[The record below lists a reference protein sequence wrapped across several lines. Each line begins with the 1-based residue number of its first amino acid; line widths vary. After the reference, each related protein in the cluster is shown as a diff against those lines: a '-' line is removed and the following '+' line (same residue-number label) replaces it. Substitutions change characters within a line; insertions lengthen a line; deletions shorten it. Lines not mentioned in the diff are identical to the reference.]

1 MGESGAEVLTA
12 ISARAH
18 VWRRR
23 ALLSLLTVALL
34 GGLAAWVMSG
44 LGGWLMVADPLEQA
58 RAIVV
63 LSGHTP
69 FRAMEAASIYRQ
81 GWAPEVWLTQ
91 PGVQPESAALAR
103 LGFKVVG
110 DENYYNRLVLI
121 RLGVPKGAIRAVGEG
136 AQNTAEEIQVIARE
150 VRHMS
155 GDRVILVTSKPHSR
169 RVRATWRV
177 LVGRTPDAV
186 VRHASGDPYNPDRWW
201 RRTRDALAVSRE
213 VFGLMNLVAGF
224 PVQPDRR

>member
-1 MGESGAEVLTA
+1 MRVGMRSESQAFGAAGRWHRGALILVLATA
-12 ISARAH
+12 LAA
-18 VWRRR
+18 
-23 ALLSLLTVALL
+23 AF
-34 GGLAAWVMSG
+34 AAWVRSG
-44 LGGWLMVADPLEQA
+44 LGGWLMVEDPLEQA
-58 RAIVV
+58 RAIAV

-91 PGVQPESAALAR
+91 PGVQPESAALAS

-150 VRHMS
+150 VKHMS

-169 RVRATWRV
+169 RVRSTWRV
-177 LVGRTPDAV
+177 LVGRTPAAV
-186 VRHASGDPYNPDRWW
+186 VRYASGDPYNPDRWW
-201 RRTRDALAVSRE
+201 RHTRDALAVSRE